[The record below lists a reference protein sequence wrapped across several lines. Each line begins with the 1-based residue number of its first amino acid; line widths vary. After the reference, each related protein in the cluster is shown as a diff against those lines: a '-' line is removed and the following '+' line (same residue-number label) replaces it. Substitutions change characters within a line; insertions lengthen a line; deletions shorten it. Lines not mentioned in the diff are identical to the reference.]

1 MGVCVYF
8 SNIALNLVLSQ
19 TISTVI
25 SILIGAI
32 VYVLA
37 VLILRILSEEDILM
51 IPYGTKIYSILKKLK
66 IYKEP
71 KTNA

>member
-1 MGVCVYF
+1 MGICVYF

-19 TISTVI
+19 TVSTVI
-25 SILIGAI
+25 SILIGAT
-32 VYVLA
+32 VYALT

-51 IPYGTKIYSILKKLK
+51 IPYGTKIYSILKRLK

>member
-19 TISTVI
+19 TVSTVI

-32 VYVLA
+32 VYVLT

>member
-32 VYVLA
+32 VYVLT

>member
-1 MGVCVYF
+1 MGICVYF

-19 TISTVI
+19 TVSTVI

-37 VLILRILSEEDILM
+37 VLILRILPEEDILM

>member
-1 MGVCVYF
+1 MGICVYF

-19 TISTVI
+19 TVSTVI

-32 VYVLA
+32 VYVLT

>member
-1 MGVCVYF
+1 MGICVYF
-8 SNIALNLVLSQ
+8 SNNALNFVLSQ
-19 TISTVI
+19 TVSTVI

-32 VYVLA
+32 VYVLT